1 MKRLRQASNSM
12 LDRGGTTLSEVL
24 ISLLVMSVGVVSL
37 ATLFP
42 ISVLRS
48 VQATQLTNA
57 TNLRFNAQEM
67 ARAVPQIRTVGNAWE
82 PQTSYQQNAWVV
94 PSVDSPLTN
103 YSLIAQC
110 TTAGTSDAKEPNW
123 LLSNTITEGGANPPT
138 WQVYRLHNYIVDP
151 QGEYVATYDDPAAM
165 GRGVSGGP
173 HVFGNDPTSYG
184 FVSNIRAF
192 PGLDFTST
200 TPGTPSVF
208 DNYQAAA
215 LCTLPDSWILQSES
229 TDMQYPHPMIP
240 SPSNLLSI
248 QLNDLKDD
256 LTATTP
262 IPGLSDSLLPSRIV
276 LFDVTG
282 KFSCVRPITQIT
294 GSPPS
299 QTITWSS
306 TSGALPTVKPDGTA
320 FVPKRARIETA
331 ERRFTWMLSVHQ
343 GSPSMDVIVFFRRK
357 YSSKDEQIYPAT
369 FQTGP
374 IDPNSSDPANN
385 HWTFYPSD
393 PGYDAAPGITGV
405 DDDGVNGTDD
415 VGERGYPGSDDA
427 PRSWVVVQY
436 DPAGE
441 KPFYKKGGFV
451 TDATNLQWYR
461 ITDIVEGDAFS
472 GYKPVD
478 VMKKAGIPTSA
489 VNMPTYLP
497 DAAISGYRSVVLRLE
512 RPIAINGSPPSGG
525 AGGIPTGG
533 AIFMRSV
540 VDVFPVSTR

>member
-1 MKRLRQASNSM
+1 MRRLRQASNST
-12 LDRGGTTLSEVL
+12 LDRDGTTLSEVL

-67 ARAVPQIRTVGNAWE
+67 ARAVPQIRTVGQSWE
-82 PQTSYQQNAWVV
+82 ARKAYSQNAWVV

-151 QGEYVATYDDPAAM
+151 QGEYVATYDDPTAM
-165 GRGVSGGP
+165 GRGISGGP

-192 PGLDFTST
+192 PGLNFNST
-200 TPGTPSVF
+200 TPGTPSLF

-229 TDMQYPHPMIP
+229 TA
-240 SPSNLLSI
+240 LSSYTAGA
-248 QLNDLKDD
+248 LSLTLTDLKDD

-262 IPGLSDSLLPSRIV
+262 IPSGLSDALLPSRIV
-276 LFDVTG
+276 LFDVSG

-294 GSPPS
+294 GTPPS
-299 QTITWSS
+299 QTISWSS
-306 TSGALPTVKPDGTA
+306 SSGALPTVKQDGTA
-320 FVPKRARIETA
+320 FVPVRARVETA
-331 ERRFTWMLSVHQ
+331 ERRFTWMLSVRQ
-343 GSPSMDVIVFFRRK
+343 GSPSMDVVVFFRRK
-357 YSSKDEQIYPAT
+357 YSSKDEQVYPAT

-385 HWTFYPSD
+385 IWTFYPSD
-393 PGYDAAPGITGV
+393 PGYDAAPGILNV

-415 VGERGYPGSDDA
+415 IGERGYPGSDDA
-427 PRSWVVVQY
+427 PRSWVVIQY
-436 DPAGE
+436 DPTGE

-461 ITDIVEGDAFS
+461 ITDIVEGDAFY

-489 VNMPTYLP
+489 VNMPTYVP
-497 DAAISGYRSVVLRLE
+497 DAAISGYQAVVLRLE
-512 RPIAINGSPPSGG
+512 RPIAISGSPPSGG
-525 AGGIPTGG
+525 AGGVPTGG